1 MSRENVKSLREA
13 LDAFN
18 RRDKPAWRA
27 TFHPQAEMVPAK
39 EWPENTPIRGAD
51 AIWDFYTEVTAA
63 WEDSSFELGEI
74 TPGLRE

>member
-1 MSRENVKSLREA
+1 
-13 LDAFN
+13 
-18 RRDKPAWRA
+18 
-27 TFHPQAEMVPAK
+27 MVPAK